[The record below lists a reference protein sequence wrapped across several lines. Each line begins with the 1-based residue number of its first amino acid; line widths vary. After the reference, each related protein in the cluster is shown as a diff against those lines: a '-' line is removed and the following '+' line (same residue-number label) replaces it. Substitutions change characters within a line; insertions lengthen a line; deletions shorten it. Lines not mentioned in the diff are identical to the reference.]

1 MDSKAFKI
9 PIEYIHKIDI
19 EKSIKEDL
27 EFNSKKYSLY
37 KSIYGNNNKV
47 SELNIDNLSSK
58 FTNNKL
64 FLKDTQKLI
73 KSNIII
79 PPSSDDIIDI
89 LNDVSNKKNFLEKYH
104 FIDFE
109 KLKFL
114 NSNEKFLQLFS
125 LYNISS
131 PLFSL
136 AMPLFLLMI
145 PFFIIRSQ
153 GCEITAI
160 KYFEVLK
167 VTLQNHSIGKIFSI
181 GGQSWDKKIYII
193 LTFVFYIFQIYSNI
207 QSCKSF
213 FTNMKEIHST
223 IFTLR
228 DYISKSVIKINSF
241 LKTSSKLKTYSLF
254 NKDLIYYKNK
264 LEVIANNCNEIT
276 DCKFTFSKIN
286 EIGKIMKLFYEIN
299 NDDTIITSINYL
311 VYYNGYI
318 ENMCV
323 LKEKIDKKQINKCLF
338 SKKTTYFNNIYYPS
352 LIDSDPVK
360 NDINID
366 NNIILTG
373 PNAAGK
379 TTLLKS
385 ILFNI
390 IFSQQTGYGFYDKCK
405 LTPFDKIKCYINIPD
420 TTDRDS
426 LFQAEARR
434 CINILNSIKPD
445 EKTFCV
451 FDEIFSGTNP
461 YEAVA
466 SGTAYLNYLNKFKNI
481 NFVITTHFINIC
493 KYLSKEQNIENYNMK
508 ILIDNNDNMKYT
520 YKIHKGI
527 SYIKGGLSVLK
538 DLNYPDVIIKESNAL
553 LKTIEL

>member
-1 MDSKAFKI
+1 
-9 PIEYIHKIDI
+9 
-19 EKSIKEDL
+19 
-27 EFNSKKYSLY
+27 
-37 KSIYGNNNKV
+37 
-47 SELNIDNLSSK
+47 
-58 FTNNKL
+58 
-64 FLKDTQKLI
+64 
-73 KSNIII
+73 
-79 PPSSDDIIDI
+79 
-89 LNDVSNKKNFLEKYH
+89 
-104 FIDFE
+104 
-109 KLKFL
+109 
-114 NSNEKFLQLFS
+114 
-125 LYNISS
+125 
-131 PLFSL
+131 
-136 AMPLFLLMI
+136 
-145 PFFIIRSQ
+145 
-153 GCEITAI
+153 
-160 KYFEVLK
+160 
-167 VTLQNHSIGKIFSI
+167 
-181 GGQSWDKKIYII
+181 
-193 LTFVFYIFQIYSNI
+193 
-207 QSCKSF
+207 
-213 FTNMKEIHST
+213 MKQIHST

-228 DYISKSVIKINSF
+228 EYISNSLIKINSF

-299 NDDTIITSINYL
+299 HDDTIITSINYL

-360 NDINID
+360 NDVNID

>member
-19 EKSIKEDL
+19 DNSIKEDL
-27 EFNSKKYSLY
+27 EFNSKNYSLY

-47 SELNIDNLSSK
+47 SELNINNLSRS

-64 FLKDTQKLI
+64 FLKETQKLI

-131 PLFSL
+131 PLISL

-153 GCEITAI
+153 GCEITAS

-181 GGQSWDKKIYII
+181 GGQSWDKKLYII

-213 FTNMKEIHST
+213 FTNMKKIHST

-228 DYISKSVIKINSF
+228 EYISNSLININSF
-241 LKTSSKLKTYSLF
+241 LKTSSKLKTYDLF

-264 LEVIANNCNEIT
+264 LEAIKNNCNEIS
-276 DCKFTFSKIN
+276 DCKLSFSKIN

-520 YKIHKGI
+520 YKISKGI